1 MLWVARKCQLQ
12 RRHPCSS
19 SVKRIHARARLKNL
33 PLVVVLPG
41 AFACTTLRSSISQRC
56 AQRRG
61 GACARTFC
69 SVPPQRRHQYQS
81 HPKSGGSH
89 ATIVHYVVVVLPLPQ
104 NRMQRCAMD
113 CAADA
118 KDLIPAGAKEGDAV
132 VERAMAQ
139 NIKCTSGCAKKHLAL
154 LPNIEAK
161 IKAVAEMVAKSS

>member
-1 MLWVARKCQLQ
+1 MTEQDQQALQKGFQGLGDNIDRFYARPLQKAAYLCMSKCNDNSKMSSEAVTACMKRCEGPLQ
-12 RRHPCSS
+12 EIN
-19 SVKRIHARARLKNL
+19 K
-33 PLVVVLPG
+33 VVQEEV
-41 AFACTTLRSSISQRC
+41 
-56 AQRRG
+56 G
-61 GACARTFC
+61 G
-69 SVPPQRRHQYQS
+69 
-81 HPKSGGSH
+81 
-89 ATIVHYVVVVLPLPQ
+89 LQ

-161 IKAVAEMVAKSS
+161 IKAVAEIVAKSS